1 MKGANNDSQ
10 DQLFRRGRSLTADR
24 ARVAG
29 CGGGSDT
36 ATPTT
41 ASGSPAT
48 IGVANGGDL
57 GDILVNSQGRTLYL
71 FLKDSGTKSECTG
84 ACAVNWPPLRTS
96 GKPTEGNGANAS
108 LVGTTSRPDGKAQ
121 LTYNGHPLYLFS
133 GDKEAGDTNGEG
145 LNAFGGG
152 WYALAPAGAEIAPP
166 ANPGGGGYGY

>member
-1 MKGANNDSQ
+1 MTRRISFFGAAAA
-10 DQLFRRGRSLTADR
+10 SLLTVLA
-24 ARVAG
+24 VAG

-84 ACAVNWPPLRTS
+84 ACAANWPPLRTS

-108 LVGTTSRPDGKAQ
+108 LVGTASRPDGKAQ

-152 WYALAPAGAEIAPP
+152 WYALSPAGDQVAAPA
-166 ANPGGGGYGY
+166 NSGGGGY